1 VPGLWTSAAG
11 SLSWRA
17 AKRRPCPVQ
26 PRQSIRRPTL
36 EGVREVADH
45 LHTEMLAAR
54 IVWRTRCS
62 LVGMPWIP
70 SLQQAG
76 RRVPG
81 AAPGPP
87 WSAAELAP
95 LTLRDSTMAVQA
107 RCGSAAAKTK
117 PTPATKRPSAIHVGS
132 MAHLILQEGTLKQQS
147 SRTVVVPGLQK
158 KSRPAP
164 ATRMRSE
171 CGAAGGAQANVFE

>member
-1 VPGLWTSAAG
+1 
-11 SLSWRA
+11 
-17 AKRRPCPVQ
+17 
-26 PRQSIRRPTL
+26 
-36 EGVREVADH
+36 
-45 LHTEMLAAR
+45 MLAAR

-62 LVGMPWIP
+62 LVGMPWTP

-147 SRTVVVPGLQK
+147 SRTVLVPGLQK
-158 KSRPAP
+158 KTRPAP
-164 ATRMRSE
+164 ATRNEVRVRRRPPAVDNPKRPAGLLLTPAAVYLWGRAARGPVLPRKMACRS
-171 CGAAGGAQANVFE
+171 AAGLLRV